1 MNERRTVL
9 FDGEVQGVGFR
20 ANTARFARGLALTGT
35 VRNLADGR
43 VELVAEGSPAEAD
56 LLIHR
61 LREYFGDQIT
71 DLQSQTT
78 AASGD
83 YSCFAIRY

>member
-1 MNERRTVL
+1 ML

-20 ANTARFARGLALTGT
+20 ANTARFARRLALTGT

-43 VELVAEGSPAEAD
+43 VELIAEGSPAEID

-61 LREYFGDQIT
+61 LREHFGDQIT
-71 DLQSQTT
+71 DLQSTT
-78 AASGD
+78 AAASGGD
-83 YSCFAIRY
+83 SAFAIRS